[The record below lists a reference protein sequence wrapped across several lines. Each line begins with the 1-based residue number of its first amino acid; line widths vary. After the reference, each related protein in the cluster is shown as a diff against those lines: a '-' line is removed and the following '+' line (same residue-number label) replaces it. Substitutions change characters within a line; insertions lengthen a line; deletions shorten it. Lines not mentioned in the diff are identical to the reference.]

1 MSTLSDETYNAI
13 SQQLKS
19 WTGID
24 LGIGK
29 QALVESRLHWRLQEL
44 KIPDLKTYIRYL
56 GSHLGEKQ
64 HFINSLTTNKTDWF
78 RESDHFQYLTDK
90 ILPALKNQNPIQIW
104 SAASSTGEE
113 IYSLAICLAEHFGN
127 VDRFRI
133 LGSDIDTDCLE
144 TAKIGAYKR
153 ETVEAQVPKHL
164 RLKYFDSDETQCR
177 IRPDLKKSL
186 KFRPFNLVESEWPV
200 SIQFDIIFL
209 RNVLIY
215 FKPQTVEMVIHR
227 LSRYLKPQGHLIIG
241 ASETLTTL
249 QTPVRAIAGSVYK
262 KAA

>member
-1 MSTLSDETYNAI
+1 MSRLSIETYEAI
-13 SQQLKS
+13 SQRLKL

-24 LGIGK
+24 LGSGK

-44 KIPDLKTYIRYL
+44 QIPDLSSYL
-56 GSHLGEKQ
+56 KYVNSHPKEKQ

-78 RESDHFQYLTDK
+78 READHFKYLTDK
-90 ILPALKNQNPIQIW
+90 ILPTVKSTGPIQIW

-113 IYSLAICLAEHFGN
+113 IYSLAICLAEHFGSL
-127 VDRFRI
+127 DRFRI
-133 LGSDIDTDCLE
+133 LGSDIDTECLE
-144 TAKIGAYKR
+144 RAQQGHYRR

-164 RLKYFDSDETQCR
+164 RLKYFETMGDECR
-177 IRPDLKKSL
+177 IRPDLKSVL
-186 KFRPFNLVESEWPV
+186 KLRPFNLVESDWPV
-200 SIQFDIIFL
+200 NIQFDVIFL

-215 FKPQTVEMVIHR
+215 FKPQTVETVIHR
-227 LSRYLKPQGHLIIG
+227 LSRYLKPHGHLIIG

-249 QTPVRAIAGSVYK
+249 QTPVRAVAGSVYK